1 MAQDISTDARI
12 FELEDRLEKTRLN
25 LHDLA
30 TMGAL
35 ITSILDLETVLSVV
49 MEMSIRMVDGEVGL
63 LQLSEGGELVSKV
76 TWGVDDLVVRN
87 IFGEDGTDIASY
99 CFNKQQPILIQEY
112 GHKLDFGPNV
122 KSVLALP
129 IKSRAKCHGIIIII
143 NKTTDDGFR
152 EEDKRHLAMLVNF
165 AAVAIDNSILL
176 KESLMKQK
184 IEQELTIARQIQE
197 TILPD
202 SRSDIKGVDI
212 GTMYRPARYVGGDF
226 YDIIRVDE
234 QNFVVVIGD
243 VSNKGVPAAMLM
255 SASAAVIRSEL
266 MKSPDITPSALM
278 SNLNNV
284 LCNGVIK
291 SHHMFVTLFIARVDM
306 KANKASYCNAGH
318 LPPFYWDSQKQEIKL
333 LHPGG
338 TFVGQF
344 AEAKFK
350 EGEIKISRGDR
361 LLAFT
366 DGVTEAENI
375 HKGQFGVE
383 RLKNAYIK
391 DGGLPA
397 TEFCKMVRDWVDR
410 FAEGTGDEPFDDFT
424 LLNIKFLKGDL

>member
-1 MAQDISTDARI
+1 MAQEISSETRI
-12 FELEDRLEKTRLN
+12 FELEDKLEKSYLN

-30 TMGAL
+30 TVGTL

-49 MEMSIRMVDGEVGL
+49 MEMSIRIVDGEVGL
-63 LQLSEGGELVSKV
+63 LQLHENGELTSKV
-76 TWGVDDLVVRN
+76 AWGVDDLVIKN
-87 IFGEDGTDIASY
+87 ILCEDGSDISSF
-99 CFNKQQPILIQEY
+99 CFNKRRPVLINNYDRNIE
-112 GHKLDFGPNV
+112 FGPNV

-129 IKSRAKCHGIIIII
+129 IKSRATCHGTVIII
-143 NKTTDDGFR
+143 NKTNGDSFVD
-152 EEDKRHLAMLVNF
+152 EDKIHLEMLVNF

-176 KESLMKQK
+176 KESLLKQK

-202 SRSDIKGVDI
+202 LQSDIEGVEI

-226 YDIIRVDE
+226 YDIIRVNDDG
-234 QNFVVVIGD
+234 FVLVIGD

-255 SASAAVIRSEL
+255 SAAAAIIRSEL
-266 MKSPDITPSALM
+266 MKSPDISPSELM
-278 SNLNNV
+278 TNLNNV

-306 KANKASYCNAGH
+306 KNRRASYCNAGH
-318 LPPFYWDSQKQEIKL
+318 LPPFYWKCETEEIL
-333 LHPGG
+333 ELPPGG

-344 AEAKFK
+344 PDTSFK
-350 EGEIKISRGDR
+350 EGKINISRGDR

-383 RLKNAYIK
+383 RLKNAFVN
-391 DGGLPA
+391 DGDLPA
-397 TEFCKMVRDWVDR
+397 HEFCTMVRDWVDR
-410 FAEGTGDEPFDDFT
+410 FAEGAGDEPFDDFT
-424 LLNIKFLKGDL
+424 LLNIKFLKGDR